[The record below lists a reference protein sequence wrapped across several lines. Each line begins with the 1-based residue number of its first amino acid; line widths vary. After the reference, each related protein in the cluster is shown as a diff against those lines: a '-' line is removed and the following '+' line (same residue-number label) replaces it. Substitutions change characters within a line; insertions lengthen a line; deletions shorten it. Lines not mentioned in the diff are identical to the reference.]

1 MNGTDKDDIR
11 TDDIKAEDINVEII
25 DTEDDIEKNIADS
38 VSAIADGD
46 SDKGD
51 TGRKKYS
58 SKSRRV
64 LTYAGRALA
73 TVGVTLVL
81 LVAFLYGV
89 MCMLVYGPSPKAADL
104 FVMSVRET
112 SAIGFLANLFYSEDE
127 IEAIVARN
135 SIKDTDEVT
144 DKNLVVIKPDNDDA
158 NDGNDGNNGTDN
170 KVQPDIE
177 VVDVVG
183 ATYTGKL
190 MIVKDPS
197 RVFLGTVETFHR
209 GNGQVVAD
217 MAKRYGA
224 IAGINGGEF
233 VDGTDTYTAMPV
245 GLVMTDG
252 EIRNGSED
260 LVYHVT
266 GITKDN
272 ILVVGNMSGR
282 QAKEMGL
289 RDCVSINNSI
299 GPFLIINGEAMD
311 VSGVGG
317 GLNPRTAIG
326 QRADGSILLLTIDGR
341 QASSIGASFADLV
354 YIMQEYG
361 AVNAS
366 TMDGGTSTQM
376 YYNGE
381 VINQPY
387 SPYGPRRCPTAF
399 LVK

>member
-1 MNGTDKDDIR
+1 MKYKKNNKEKKRTDK
-11 TDDIKAEDINVEII
+11 KAY
-25 DTEDDIEKNIADS
+25 KS
-38 VSAIADGD
+38 VKQRIL
-46 SDKGD
+46 
-51 TGRKKYS
+51 
-58 SKSRRV
+58 V
-64 LTYAGRALA
+64 YAGRFFA
-73 TVGVTLVL
+73 TLGITIVF
-81 LVAFLYGV
+81 LVAFLYSV
-89 MCMLVYGPSPKAADL
+89 MFMLVHGPSPKAADL

-127 IEAIVARN
+127 IEQIIARN
-135 SIKDTDEVT
+135 SIQDTDKVT
-144 DKNLVVIKPDNDDA
+144 NTDLVVIEPDDNT
-158 NDGNDGNNGTDN
+158 GTDN
-170 KVQPDIE
+170 DEKEEQQEIE
-177 VVDVVG
+177 VIDISG

-197 RVFLGTVETFHR
+197 RVFVGTVEAFYK
-209 GNGQVVAD
+209 GSGQVIAD
-217 MAKRYGA
+217 MASRYNA
-224 IAGINGGEF
+224 VAGINGGEF
-233 VDGTDTYTAMPV
+233 VDGENTYTAMPV

-252 EIRNGSED
+252 VIRNGNENTT
-260 LVYHVT
+260 YHVT
-266 GITKDN
+266 GLTYDN
-272 ILVVGNMSGR
+272 VLVVGNMTGK
-282 QAKEMGL
+282 QAKEMGI

-299 GPFLIINGEAMD
+299 GPFLIVNGEAMD

-341 QASSIGASFADLV
+341 QASSLGASFADLV

-387 SPYGPRRCPTAF
+387 SPTGPRRCPTGF